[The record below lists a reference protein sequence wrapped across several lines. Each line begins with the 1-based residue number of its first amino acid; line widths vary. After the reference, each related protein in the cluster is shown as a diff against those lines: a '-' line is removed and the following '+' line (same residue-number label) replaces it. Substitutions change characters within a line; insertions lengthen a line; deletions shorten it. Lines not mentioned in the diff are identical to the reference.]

1 MGFNYKLTEQII
13 KCFNEEDI
21 NGELDT
27 LVYLDAID
35 SDTFIEKLLIE
46 NQKAIIK
53 PERYTLLHTFI
64 EYYLY
69 YYLNHERYFFFDL
82 ICCDLEVDNILSGI
96 SDIVKIL
103 NEYGIIMDEYETQII
118 EFDKK
123 FEESDYTCREEYM
136 KLLKGIYDVIFENF
150 DAVEEDI
157 VEAVFYLLYSNKE
170 FLFCFNQFI
179 ANYVTT
185 KYLSSEL
192 FDRAGHIKRCSYI
205 PEWLR
210 RAVFYRDNGK
220 CQHCGMDLSGFV
232 LINPDRQ
239 LQINHIIPLENGGT
253 NDATNFQ
260 LLCEVCNLQKG
271 GTVIRPNYFYQM
283 YW

>member
-1 MGFNYKLTEQII
+1 MTISNFKHINMGFNYKLTEQII

-123 FEESDYTCREEYM
+123 FEESDYTGHAQRKVYQNGT
-136 KLLKGIYDVIFENF
+136 LR
-150 DAVEEDI
+150 
-157 VEAVFYLLYSNKE
+157 SPRNK
-170 FLFCFNQFI
+170 
-179 ANYVTT
+179 
-185 KYLSSEL
+185 
-192 FDRAGHIKRCSYI
+192 
-205 PEWLR
+205 PLR
-210 RAVFYRDNGK
+210 
-220 CQHCGMDLSGFV
+220 
-232 LINPDRQ
+232 
-239 LQINHIIPLENGGT
+239 
-253 NDATNFQ
+253 
-260 LLCEVCNLQKG
+260 
-271 GTVIRPNYFYQM
+271 
-283 YW
+283 